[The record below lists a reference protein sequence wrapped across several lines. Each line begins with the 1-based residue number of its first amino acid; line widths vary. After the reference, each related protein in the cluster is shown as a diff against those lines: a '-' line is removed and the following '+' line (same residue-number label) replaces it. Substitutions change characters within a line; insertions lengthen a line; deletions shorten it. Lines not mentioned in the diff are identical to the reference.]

1 MLLPPSPWRPLD
13 EEEVLYP
20 GVSEQVQDAGH
31 MTEHLPDTLTAL
43 DFQTIRTATK
53 LEGRDRDTNTS
64 INETDRYTAFH
75 VINNQTCQHTPTLTA
90 MPL

>member
-1 MLLPPSPWRPLD
+1 MLN
-13 EEEVLYP
+13 P
-20 GVSEQVQDAGH
+20 GVGEQVQDAGH

-53 LEGRDRDTNTS
+53 LEGEGTEMQTLLATKLTDILHSMRS
-64 INETDRYTAFH
+64 IIKLVNM
-75 VINNQTCQHTPTLTA
+75 LTA